1 MCLFGWFWMLDL
13 KWMNWLH
20 HYHCI
25 TPNLAIFYYFIVN
38 YAFNYCYNL
47 VLNKW
52 RGHTKRTCWAIFSV
66 EMSMR
71 WCSYT
76 IQSSL
81 NVKFDQHRDQIDKWK
96 WYSTNTISHCQN
108 SLLVR
113 GHRYTINIDQY
124 LASHHQHKHTISKIK
139 SKHTR
144 YKVKIFSSKT
154 LNIDVWWYIAETYRT
169 CLGWRLW
176 P

>member
-1 MCLFGWFWMLDL
+1 M
-13 KWMNWLH
+13 
-20 HYHCI
+20 
-25 TPNLAIFYYFIVN
+25 
-38 YAFNYCYNL
+38 NYCYNL
-47 VLNKW
+47 VLNQW
-52 RGHTKRTCWAIFSV
+52 RGHTKQTCWAIFSV
-66 EMSMR
+66 EMSVR

-154 LNIDVWWYIAETYRT
+154 LDIDVWWYIAETYRT
-169 CLGWRLW
+169 CLNYYYWHWLCFRGGNYYAMCLLSGYYLYCAVDQGFR
-176 P
+176 